1 MSMKCVSCLTPIP
14 EASSSC
20 PFCGAQVVDPAAA
33 TLDPHPPPHGTDGSH
48 GAAAA
53 APARA
58 SRVSSSS
65 SIDDS
70 RFVPG
75 AMLLDRYRI
84 VGLLGRGGMG
94 EVYRAEDLKLG
105 QVVALKF
112 LPAALSQDTNAL
124 ARFHREVR
132 IARQVSHPNVCRV
145 FDIGDVD
152 GQIFLSMEYIDG
164 EDLNSLLRRIGRLP
178 AAKALEI
185 ARQLCA
191 GLAAAHETG
200 VLHRDLKPANVMI
213 DGRGK
218 ARITDFGLAVLGD
231 DLHAGEARAGTP
243 GYMAPEQVSGKGA
256 STRSDIYSLGLVL
269 YELFTGKRAFEATS
283 VVELLRRQE
292 ESSITHPSALVQDM
306 DPVVERVILRCV
318 EKEPRL
324 RPATA
329 LQVALALPGGD
340 PLAAALAAG
349 ETPSPEMVAAAGD
362 KEGIRP
368 ALAWVCV
375 SIFVAAIAFVLWPAA
390 PVQLM
395 RHVPME
401 KPPAVLAE
409 RAQTIVR
416 NLGYAQIPIDSV
428 QDFEVD
434 NDFLRYIARREPVRQ
449 RWKHEIGPIHYFYR
463 GSSQPLYNHDLF
475 RTVGEGYPALDVPDD
490 TSVRLSPK
498 GRLLRLVIVPPQVE
512 SAAQDQTPRV
522 VDWSVLFREA
532 GLDATQWTS
541 VAPQWTPPIY
551 ADTRAAWSGAVDDF
565 PGTPMR
571 IEAAAFRGRPV
582 YFELIAPWTQP
593 ARTQPRDATGGQKV
607 VQVFLI
613 GLLVLLLAGS
623 ALLARRN
630 LRLGRGDRR
639 GAGRLAAFIFAVQ
652 LFSNVGRYQVNDSAM
667 VGLIVERIAW
677 ALFIAGFV
685 WMLYVALEPLVRRR
699 WPTTL
704 VSWSRVLAGE
714 FRDPLVGRD
723 VLLGIAAAG
732 IVRLTD
738 SIWLVGYWIG
748 RAPDLPVFLPTAR
761 VLIATRFE
769 IGFIANQVLGDT
781 TVGLAV
787 LFLLFLL
794 RLLLRRDWLVV
805 VTFTVIFSSI
815 SYAASNFALVAV
827 VQGLVLWLLMSVVVL
842 RCGLLTAV
850 IAFLVSDLTA
860 LLLTPNPSAW
870 YFSLGVIALLPLAA
884 LTAFSFHTSL
894 GGRPMFGG
902 LQLEDG

>member
-1 MSMKCVSCLTPIP
+1 MSIKCVSCLTPIP
-14 EASSSC
+14 ESSAQC
-20 PFCGAQVVDPAAA
+20 PFCGTAVVDPAAA
-33 TLDPHPPPHGTDGSH
+33 TIDPHPPAAEKSGQT
-48 GAAAA
+48 GAAF
-53 APARA
+53 APAKS
-58 SRVSSSS
+58 SRPSSSS

-75 AMLLDRYRI
+75 AMLLERYRV

-112 LPAALSQDTNAL
+112 LPVAISQDTAAL

-145 FDIGDVD
+145 FDIGEVD
-152 GQIFLSMEYIDG
+152 GQVFLSMEYIDG

-178 AAKALEI
+178 ADKALEI

-191 GLAAAHETG
+191 GLAAAHEMG

-243 GYMAPEQVSGKGA
+243 GYMAPEQATGKGA

-269 YELFTGKRAFEATS
+269 YELFTGKRVFEAAS
-283 VVELLRRQE
+283 IVELLRRQE
-292 ESSITHPSALVQDM
+292 ESAITHPSTLVKDI
-306 DPVVERVILRCV
+306 DPVVERVILRCL
-318 EKEPRL
+318 EKEPRS

-362 KEGIRP
+362 KEGVSP
-368 ALAWVCV
+368 AVAWGCVALLA
-375 SIFVAAIAFVLWPAA
+375 AGLAFVLWPGSAL
-390 PVQLM
+390 QLI

-409 RAQTIVR
+409 RAQNIVR
-416 NLGYAQIPIDSV
+416 NLGYSQTDADSV
-428 QDFEVD
+428 QDFRAD
-434 NDFLRYIARREPVRQ
+434 NDFLQYIAHRQPARE
-449 RWKHEIGPIHYFYR
+449 RWKHEIGPVYYFYR
-463 GSSQPLYNHDLF
+463 GSPQPLYTHDLF
-475 RTVGEGYPALDVPDD
+475 RAVSEGYPALDNPDD
-490 TSVRLSPK
+490 TAVRLSPK

-512 SAAQDQTPRV
+512 PAKKDETSRV
-522 VDWSVLFREA
+522 VDWGVLFREA
-532 GLDATQWTS
+532 GLDATKWMPA
-541 VAPQWTPPIY
+541 APQWTPPTY
-551 ADTRAAWSGAVDDF
+551 ADTRAAWNGTVDEF

-571 IEAAAFRGRPV
+571 IEAAAYQGRPV

-593 ARTQPRDATGGQKV
+593 ARTQQRAPTGGEKV
-607 VQVFLI
+607 VQVFFI
-613 GLLVLLLAGS
+613 FMLVLLLVGS

-639 GAGRLAAFIFAVQ
+639 GAGRLAVFIFAVQ
-652 LFSNVGRYQVNDSAM
+652 LLAINLGNYQVNDSAM
-667 VGLIVERIAW
+667 VGLILERIAW
-677 ALFIAGFV
+677 SLFIAGFV

-704 VSWSRVLAGE
+704 VSWARVLAGE

-723 VLLGIAAAG
+723 VLLGVAAAG
-732 IVRLTD
+732 ILHLTD
-738 SIWLVGYWIG
+738 VTWLVGYWMG
-748 RAPDLPVFLPTAR
+748 RVPDRPPIQFASRILTGSRFDLGY
-761 VLIATRFE
+761 IAD
-769 IGFIANQVLGDT
+769 QVLGDT
-781 TVGLAV
+781 FVALAI
-787 LFLLFLL
+787 LFVMFLL

-805 VTFTVIFSSI
+805 VAITIILTSIFS
-815 SYAASNFALVAV
+815 AGSNFAAVAV
-827 VQGLVLWLLMSVVVL
+827 VQILLNMVFMAIVVL
-842 RCGLLTAV
+842 RCGLLTV
-850 IAFLVSDLTA
+850 VTMFLVSDLML
-860 LLLTPNPSAW
+860 LLLTPDPSAW
-870 YFSLGVIALLPLAA
+870 YFSVGVVGLIPIVALAA
-884 LTAFSFHTSL
+884 FAFYTSL
-894 GGRPMFGG
+894 GGRSPFGG
-902 LQLEDG
+902 LKLEEG